1 MVVGLVSE
9 DSVVV
14 STVDVA
20 VGLGVGFFVGVGVG
34 FFVGVA
40 LGFAVGVGD
49 GTVSDG
55 VSEVAV
61 VPDVV
66 PEEDVSAGF
75 DVSVAAG
82 TVVVSVGAAV
92 VAAGAAVVV
101 VVGADVSP
109 VFGSAAP
116 CLFSLLWSQSLAS
129 QTLLVRASFSAILFA
144 TVFGRLSNVTLASWN
159 AMLSFFLSNR

>member
-20 VGLGVGFFVGVGVG
+20 VGLGVGFFVGLGVG

-66 PEEDVSAGF
+66 
-75 DVSVAAG
+75 
-82 TVVVSVGAAV
+82 V
-92 VAAGAAVVV
+92 VAALA
-101 VVGADVSP
+101 
-109 VFGSAAP
+109 VFGFAAGNQG
-116 CLFSLLWSQSLAS
+116 FHAERAGGLAEHA
-129 QTLLVRASFSAILFA
+129 V
-144 TVFGRLSNVTLASWN
+144 NH
-159 AMLSFFLSNR
+159 